1 MERTTGASV
10 QPVSLQ
16 HHAGGRG
23 QARDRGKA
31 ALERPGMMTD
41 GEIAVELKTAAG
53 DRLAD
58 LLRERTER
66 REYRA
71 AMRMPGA
78 PA

>member
-1 MERTTGASV
+1 MERMTGASV
-10 QPVSLQ
+10 QPMPVQ
-16 HHAGGRG
+16 RRG
-23 QARDRGKA
+23 LARDHGKA

-71 AMRMPGA
+71 AMRLPGA
-78 PA
+78 PG

>member
-1 MERTTGASV
+1 MERMSGASI
-10 QPVSLQ
+10 QPVPVQ
-16 HHAGGRG
+16 HRG
-23 QARDRGKA
+23 LARDHGKA

-41 GEIAVELKTAAG
+41 GEISVELKTATG

-58 LLRERTER
+58 LLRERAER

-71 AMRMPGA
+71 AMRQPGA